1 MIDKGL
7 WIFFMNL
14 IKLESR
20 DYKNRFFRNRYHGAT
35 LELGATFNSVFRQI
49 PPHLKIDKK
58 KTEIKKEARKK
69 RKAKKKKPRE
79 NAKKIKTIF

>member
-49 PPHLKIDKK
+49 PPHFKIDKK
-58 KTEIKKEARKK
+58 DWNQEKNLRKTVKPRKN
-69 RKAKKKKPRE
+69 PRE
-79 NAKKIKTIF
+79 NAKKIETNL

>member
-58 KTEIKKEARKK
+58 
-69 RKAKKKKPRE
+69 
-79 NAKKIKTIF
+79 

>member
-35 LELGATFNSVFRQI
+35 LELGASFNSVFRQI

-58 KTEIKKEARKK
+58 RLESRTKLEKKS
-69 RKAKKKKPRE
+69 
-79 NAKKIKTIF
+79 

>member
-58 KTEIKKEARKK
+58 GLKSRTKSEKTVNSR
-69 RKAKKKKPRE
+69 
-79 NAKKIKTIF
+79 